1 MSFGRHLYLGQWQR
15 MAPCL
20 STGLS
25 SNESNDGSI
34 GNLFTAAMTTPGSY
48 QRVYAVSRVTLGGSS
63 LVVSGEIDAF
73 NDEIFFQLRLLKA
86 AGGVG

>member
-1 MSFGRHLYLGQWQR
+1 MESNELREALVSR
-15 MAPCL
+15 PMAANGTCL

-63 LVVSGEIDAF
+63 LVVSGEIDALC
-73 NDEIFFQLRLLKA
+73 FQ
-86 AGGVG
+86 